1 MSLRAISI
9 PPRHGSDPEALLVML
24 HGWGANAQDVASLA
38 LMLDLPTLQLLFP
51 DAPFPY
57 PYGPTG
63 RVWYDLPD
71 NYAFE
76 SDPEFVASQPKLQ
89 ESAAKLTEWLRSLPA
104 ITGVPLE
111 KTLLGGFSQ
120 GGAMALEVGLS
131 LPLAGLLV
139 LSGYL
144 HGPPRLGTVLPPPV
158 LMVHGQ
164 QDLVVPIEASWRS
177 RDVLQSAGLSV
188 RYHELPTGHE
198 ITPAVLKLAQNFTE
212 EIRLSASRSE

>member
-1 MSLRAISI
+1 VSLRAISI
-9 PPRHGSDPEALLVML
+9 PPRSGKPPEALLVML

-63 RVWYDLPD
+63 RIWYDLPD
-71 NYAFE
+71 GYSFE
-76 SDPEFVASQPKLQ
+76 SDPEFVRQPKLR
-89 ESAAKLTEWLRSLPA
+89 ESAAQLTDWLRSLA
-104 ITGVPLE
+104 SITGVPLE
-111 KTLLGGFSQ
+111 KTLLAGFSQ

-144 HGPPRLGTVLPPPV
+144 HGPPQLGVALPPPV

-164 QDLVVPIEASWRS
+164 QDLVVPIGAARRS
-177 RDVLQSAGLSV
+177 RNVLQSAGLSV
-188 RYHELPTGHE
+188 RYHELSTGHE
-198 ITPAVLKLAQNFTE
+198 ITPEVLKLAQNFTE
-212 EIRLSASRSE
+212 EIRLSANRSE